1 MQYEVIANKNKKR
14 RPVME
19 QEKKCKGSIW
29 IREAATSVSFY
40 QVDYGQKK
48 KRLITLTYEDLVD
61 KRKQH
66 EVRKL
71 FPYPEATKRLLQY
84 FMSFESRHKERLVP
98 KKEFLDQKAIL
109 GALQAVEE
117 SLAELVKADPKCQKP
132 DNLQLGF
139 EVWRRWSKIRPNLNT
154 VNGWN
159 IKESDSQRALGWGS
173 AGRKEEATDEKE
185 T

>member
-1 MQYEVIANKNKKR
+1 MEREKEKR
-14 RPVME
+14 G
-19 QEKKCKGSIW
+19 KGSIW

-48 KRLITLTYEDLVD
+48 RRLITVAYEELVD
-61 KRKQH
+61 KSKQL

-71 FPYPEATKRLLQY
+71 FPYPEATTRLLQY
-84 FMSFESRHKERLVP
+84 FMSFESRHKERLVQ

-109 GALQAVEE
+109 AALQAVEE
-117 SLAELVKADPKCQKP
+117 SLAELVKADPKCQNP
-132 DNLQLGF
+132 ENLQLGY

-159 IKESDSQRALGWGS
+159 IKESDSQKALGWGT
-173 AGRKEEATDEKE
+173 AGRKEDEKDG
-185 T
+185 

>member
-1 MQYEVIANKNKKR
+1 
-14 RPVME
+14 ME
-19 QEKKCKGSIW
+19 QEKRGKGSIW
-29 IREAATSVSFY
+29 VREAATSVSFY

-48 KRLITLTYEDLVD
+48 KRLITVSYEDLVD
-61 KRKQH
+61 KSKQL

-71 FPYPEATKRLLQY
+71 FPYPEATTRLLRY
-84 FMSFESRHKERLVP
+84 FTSFESRHKEKLAP
-98 KKEFLDQKAIL
+98 KKEFLNQKEIL
-109 GALQAVEE
+109 SALQAVEE

-132 DNLQLGF
+132 ENLQLGF
-139 EVWRRWSKIRPNLNT
+139 EVWRKWAKIRPNLNT

-159 IKESDSQRALGWGS
+159 IKESDSQKALKWGT

>member
-1 MQYEVIANKNKKR
+1 
-14 RPVME
+14 ME
-19 QEKKCKGSIW
+19 QEKGKRGKGSIW
-29 IREAATSVSFY
+29 VREVATGVSFY

-48 KRLITLTYEDLVD
+48 KRLITVTYEDLAD
-61 KRKQH
+61 KRKQL

-71 FPYPEATKRLLQY
+71 FPYPEAATKLLQY
-84 FMSFESRHKERLVP
+84 FMSFESRHKEKLVP

-117 SLAELVKADPKCQKP
+117 SLAELVRADPKCQKP
-132 DNLQLGF
+132 ENLQLGY

-159 IKESDSQRALGWGS
+159 IKEGDSQQALGWGTKGKS
-173 AGRKEEATDEKE
+173 QGDADD
-185 T
+185 